1 MPPYE
6 ALDNKQFYRRYEMKK
21 LGKGL
26 LIMLGVIVGI
36 PIAIILLLVLLG
48 FFGAFLAAPG
58 VMIAIVLILLVISI
72 PGIIVGICAS
82 KEKKK

>member
-1 MPPYE
+1 
-6 ALDNKQFYRRYEMKK
+6 MKK

-36 PIAIILLLVLLG
+36 PIAIILLLVLFG

-58 VMIAIVLILLVISI
+58 IMITIVLILLVISI

>member
-1 MPPYE
+1 
-6 ALDNKQFYRRYEMKK
+6 MKK